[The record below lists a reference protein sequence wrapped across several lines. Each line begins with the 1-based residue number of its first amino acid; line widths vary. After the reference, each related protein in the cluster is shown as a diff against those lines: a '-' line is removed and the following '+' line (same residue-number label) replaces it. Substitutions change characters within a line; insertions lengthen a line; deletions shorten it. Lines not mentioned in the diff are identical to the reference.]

1 MAQTQQYS
9 SKVILPSIF
18 NALPFVGVILG
29 TIQESLP
36 DKEASP
42 EAPLS
47 APTPAMKRQ
56 SLPPKGSCWY
66 CEKPLDSVRRFCGK
80 ECADG
85 FDEEAEFTR

>member
-1 MAQTQQYS
+1 M
-9 SKVILPSIF
+9 
-18 NALPFVGVILG
+18 G

-36 DKEASP
+36 EKEVSAEPSLN
-42 EAPLS
+42 APPP
-47 APTPAMKRQ
+47 PTRARQ